1 MQYPRGPVNM
11 SLFRPAL
18 FIVGT
23 IALMFSLLM
32 ILPVAVLALGEHP
45 DWPAFIQGSGICLI
59 IGLVL
64 SFCYRNS
71 LDSLRP
77 RQLFMITVLSWIA
90 ASMFA
95 SLPFLLCGYG
105 FSYAD
110 AFYEAV
116 SGITTTGSTV
126 IVGLDSLPA
135 DILLWRSLLHWLG
148 GIGVI
153 GMAVAVL
160 PFLQVGGMRLF
171 KAESSDWSEKALP
184 RARVLAKSLLL
195 VYLVFSVLCMV
206 SFWFAGMD
214 WFNAVNHGMATISTG
229 GFSTWDNSFGHY
241 QSSAAIHW
249 VAILFMILGSLP
261 FVLYV
266 RFWGQFH
273 PGIILHD
280 AQVRGFLWL
289 LLLAS
294 LALTLH
300 LTNNSG
306 LPFLQALTS
315 ATFNVTSI
323 VTTTGFVSSDYS
335 LWGPFAVAVFFF
347 LMFVGGCSG
356 STSGGM
362 KVFRFQL
369 SLLLLYEQVR
379 KLLHP
384 HAVFSRRYNGRKVA
398 NDIIVSAVAFS
409 FIYFISVVV
418 ITLVLAALGLE
429 LLTSLSGAVSALG
442 NVGPGL
448 GEVIGPAGTF
458 KPLPDAA
465 KWVLCAGMLL
475 GRLELLTVVAVFS
488 VDFWKD

>member
-1 MQYPRGPVNM
+1 M
-11 SLFRPAL
+11 SVFQPAL

-32 ILPVAVLALGEHP
+32 TLPVALLAFGEHP
-45 DWPAFIQGSGICLI
+45 DWPAFLAGAGICLV
-59 IGLVL
+59 IGVVL
-64 SFCYRNS
+64 SLRYRNS
-71 LDSLRP
+71 LNRLRP
-77 RQLFMITVLSWIA
+77 RELFLITVLSWLA
-90 ASMFA
+90 ASLFG
-95 SLPFLLCGYG
+95 SLPFLLCGHR
-105 FSYAD
+105 FSFAD

-135 DILLWRSLLHWLG
+135 DLLLWRSLLHWLG

-184 RARVLAKSLLL
+184 RARVLAKSLVL
-195 VYLVFSVLCMV
+195 VYLVLSLLCGLAYLL
-206 SFWFAGMD
+206 AGMD
-214 WFNAVNHGMATISTG
+214 LFNAVNHAMSTISTG
-229 GFSTWDNSFGHY
+229 GFSTWDASFGHY
-241 QSSAAIHW
+241 QSSITIQW
-249 VAILFMILGSLP
+249 VAILFMILGALP

-266 RFWGQFH
+266 RFWGQFR
-273 PGIILHD
+273 PGIVLRD
-280 AQVRGFLWL
+280 AQVRALLWL

-294 LALTLH
+294 LSLTLY
-300 LTNNSG
+300 LMQNSG
-306 LPFLQALTS
+306 MSFSRAFT
-315 ATFNVTSI
+315 AAAFNVTSI
-323 VTTTGFVSSDYS
+323 VTTTGFVSGDYTQ
-335 LWGPFAVAVFFF
+335 WGSIAVAVFFF

-369 SLLLLYEQVR
+369 SMMLLHEQVR

-384 HAVFSRRYNGRKVA
+384 HGVFSRRYNGRKVP

-418 ITLVLAALGLE
+418 ITLVLAALGLD
-429 LLTSLSGAVSALG
+429 LVTSLSGAASALG

-448 GEVIGPAGTF
+448 GEIIGPAGTF

-465 KWVLCAGMLL
+465 KWVLCGGMLL
-475 GRLELLTVVAVFS
+475 GRLELLAFVVVFTP
-488 VDFWKD
+488 DFWKD

>member
-1 MQYPRGPVNM
+1 MRV
-11 SLFRPAL
+11 FHPAL
-18 FIVGT
+18 FIVGI

-32 ILPVAVLALGEHP
+32 TMPIALLALGEHP
-45 DWPAFIQGSGICLI
+45 DWPAFITGSGICLA
-59 IGLVL
+59 IGAVL
-64 SFCYRNS
+64 SFRYRNS
-71 LDSLRP
+71 LNRLRP
-77 RQLFMITVLSWIA
+77 RQLFLITILSWIA
-90 ASMFA
+90 ASFFGA
-95 SLPFLLCGYG
+95 LPFLLCDYN
-105 FSYAD
+105 FSFAD
-110 AFYEAV
+110 SFYEAV

-126 IVGLDSLPA
+126 IVGLDSMPSDL
-135 DILLWRSLLHWLG
+135 LLWRSLLHWLG

-184 RARVLAKSLLL
+184 RASVLAKSLVI
-195 VYLVFSVLCMV
+195 VYLALSVLCALAYAM
-206 SFWFAGMD
+206 AGMD
-214 WFNAVNHGMATISTG
+214 AFNALNHAMATISTG

-249 VAILFMILGSLP
+249 VAVLFMILGGLP

-266 RFWGQFH
+266 RFWGQFNLKV
-273 PGIILHD
+273 ILND
-280 AQVRGFLWL
+280 TQVRGFLLL

-294 LALTLH
+294 LSLALYLMRS
-300 LTNNSG
+300 SG
-306 LPFLQALTS
+306 LPLMQALTE

-323 VTTTGFVSSDYS
+323 VTTTGFVSGDYS
-335 LWGPFAVAVFFF
+335 QWGTFAVAVFFF

-369 SLLLLYEQVR
+369 SLMLLHEQLR

-384 HAVFSRRYNGRKVA
+384 HGVFSRLYNGRKVP

-409 FIYFISVVV
+409 FMYFISVVV
-418 ITLVLAALGLE
+418 ITLILAALGLDFV
-429 LLTSLSGAVSALG
+429 TSLTGAAAAMG

-448 GEVIGPAGTF
+448 GDIIGPAGTF

-475 GRLELLTVVAVFS
+475 GRLELLTVVAIFTA
-488 VDFWKD
+488 DFWKD

>member
-1 MQYPRGPVNM
+1 MNM
-11 SLFRPAL
+11 RVFHPAL
-18 FIVGT
+18 FIVGI

-32 ILPVAVLALGEHP
+32 TLPMALMALGDHA
-45 DWPAFIQGSGICLI
+45 DWRAFITSAGICLL
-59 IGLVL
+59 IGSIL
-64 SFCYRNS
+64 SFRYRHS
-71 LDSLRP
+71 LDKLRP
-77 RQLFMITVLSWIA
+77 RELFLITVLSWLA
-90 ASMFA
+90 ASLFG
-95 SLPFLLCGYG
+95 SLPFLFCDYG
-105 FSYAD
+105 FSFAD

-126 IVGLDSLPA
+126 IVGLDSMSSDL
-135 DILLWRSLLHWLG
+135 LLWRSLLHWLG

-184 RARVLAKSLLL
+184 RARELAKSLVL
-195 VYLVFSVLCMV
+195 VYLVLSVLCGLAYLG
-206 SFWFAGMD
+206 AGMD
-214 WFNAVNHGMATISTG
+214 MFNAVNHAMSTISTG

-241 QSSAAIHW
+241 QSSLPIHW
-249 VAILFMILGSLP
+249 VAILFMILGALP

-266 RFWGQFH
+266 RFWGQFR
-273 PGIILHD
+273 PGIILKD
-280 AQVRGFLWL
+280 TQVRGLLLL

-300 LTNNSG
+300 QVQTSDR
-306 LPFLQALTS
+306 PFMQALT
-315 ATFNVTSI
+315 AAIFNVTSV
-323 VTTTGFVSSDYS
+323 VTTTGFVSGDYS
-335 LWGPFAVAVFFF
+335 QWGGFAVAVFFF

-369 SLLLLYEQVR
+369 SLMLLREQVR

-384 HAVFSRRYNGRKVA
+384 HGVFSRVYNGRKVPA
-398 NDIIVSAVAFS
+398 DIIVSAVAFS
-409 FIYFISVVV
+409 FMYFISVVV
-418 ITLVLAALGLE
+418 ITLILAALGLD
-429 LLTSLSGAVSALG
+429 LVTGLSGAVSALG

-448 GEVIGPAGTF
+448 GEIIGPAGNF

-465 KWVLCAGMLL
+465 KWVLSAGMLL
-475 GRLELLTVVAVFS
+475 GRLELLAFVVVLTA
-488 VDFWKD
+488 DFWKD